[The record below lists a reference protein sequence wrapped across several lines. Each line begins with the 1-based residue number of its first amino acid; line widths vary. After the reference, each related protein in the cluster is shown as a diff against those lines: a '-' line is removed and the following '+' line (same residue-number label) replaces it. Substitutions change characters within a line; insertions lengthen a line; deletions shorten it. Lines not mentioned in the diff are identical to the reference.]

1 MSTIDQNAD
10 LTTLVNVFTVKPEN
24 QEKLVTLLTDATEQV
39 MRNLPGFISANIHR
53 SLDGKKVVNYAQ
65 WKSADDFQAMKN
77 NPEAQKH
84 MKAVA
89 EIAEFDPIECEVVES
104 ISADTFV

>member
-1 MSTIDQNAD
+1 MSTIDKNTD
-10 LTTLVNVFTVKPEN
+10 LMTLVNVFTVKPEN

-39 MRNLPGFISANIHR
+39 MRNLPGFVSANIHR
-53 SLDGKKVVNYAQ
+53 SLDGKRVVNYAQ
-65 WKSADDFQAMKN
+65 WKSEDDFQAMKSD
-77 NPEAQKH
+77 PEAQKH

-89 EIAEFDPIECEVVES
+89 DLAEFDPIVCEVVES